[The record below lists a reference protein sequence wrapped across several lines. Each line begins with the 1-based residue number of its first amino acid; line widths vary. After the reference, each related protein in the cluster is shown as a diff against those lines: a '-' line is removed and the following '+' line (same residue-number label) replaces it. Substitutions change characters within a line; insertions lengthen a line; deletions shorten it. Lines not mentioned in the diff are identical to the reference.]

1 MTSLIADSPAASSA
15 MIRAL
20 SAHPEQMA
28 DLIEALHRRAQDAD
42 TLLDLMGR
50 LSREAVRLLKGVRWA
65 GVTAQFDG
73 LPFTATHT
81 DHQVLI
87 VDESQ
92 YSAHDG
98 PCLRAMHTDT
108 PVRMTT
114 DEVQAIWPRLGQ
126 IAAGVGVRSFLAVP
140 LHADGQ
146 AVGALNLY
154 SADAEPPDPD
164 PDLLTVLTEYA
175 DRGLTDYQNSQP
187 YPTVEEA
194 IRRGLVQWNAV
205 EQAVEMLVSINGFTL
220 NYARDVLRD
229 QAEDW
234 GRTLSEQ
241 AAHNNALG

>member
-1 MTSLIADSPAASSA
+1 
-15 MIRAL
+15 
-20 SAHPEQMA
+20 
-28 DLIEALHRRAQDAD
+28 
-42 TLLDLMGR
+42 
-50 LSREAVRLLKGVRWA
+50 
-65 GVTAQFDG
+65 
-73 LPFTATHT
+73 
-81 DHQVLI
+81 
-87 VDESQ
+87 
-92 YSAHDG
+92 
-98 PCLRAMHTDT
+98 
-108 PVRMTT
+108 VRMTT

-194 IRRGLVQWNAV
+194 IRRGLVQW
-205 EQAVEMLVSINGFTL
+205 INGFTL